1 MLKTTSIT
9 KVKIRSKNTAHVHV
23 HLYSFQGFLFD
34 SNEAYFNEG
43 QEHEKMCTAKISN
56 TLPCFRILNK
66 WRRQYITETFILF

>member
-23 HLYSFQGFLFD
+23 HLYSFQGFFYH

-43 QEHEKMCTAKISN
+43 QEHGKMCTAKIVWKYIHLQN
-56 TLPCFRILNK
+56 FRMQIPN
-66 WRRQYITETFILF
+66 F